1 MAGTI
6 KNAASK
12 KNEDE
17 NNKIDNIDIFKEEL
31 SLGTFDEVAEMELRE
46 VSRENLFTSVNI
58 KNLEHLRNQY
68 YSCFIL

>member
-12 KNEDE
+12 KNDDE
-17 NNKIDNIDIFKEEL
+17 NNIDNIDIFKEEL
-31 SLGTFDEVAEMELRE
+31 SPGTFDQAAEMDLRE

-58 KNLEHLRNQY
+58 KHSEQYRNQ
-68 YSCFIL
+68 